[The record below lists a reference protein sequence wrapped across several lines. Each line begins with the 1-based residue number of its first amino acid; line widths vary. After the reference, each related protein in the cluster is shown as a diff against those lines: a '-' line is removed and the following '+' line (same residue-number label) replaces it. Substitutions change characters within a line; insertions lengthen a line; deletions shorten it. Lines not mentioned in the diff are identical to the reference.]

1 MKKIILAVA
10 SVLALG
16 LVVGCKQQIEGSL
29 NVTSTNFNKSLD
41 ESTTKTF
48 YYKASG
54 TATQTTKRVTYE
66 KADKYNSRE
75 ITTTTVWTPTKDVAV
90 TETTNLNN
98 NSITYTIT
106 AYGDVT
112 MTTETITKSS
122 KDADPEKSKTVNDK
136 VKTTSLGNVSQPIY
150 ITNITKIDNKFYI
163 ENADG
168 TKKVV
173 EGVDFSAAEIDLS
186 KFNDETSTEAVTYTD
201 AVYDCSWDKASAT
214 PTDYTSKTTT
224 TTSGY
229 TYDLKLTRK

>member
-29 NVTSTNFNKSLD
+29 NVTSTNFNKNLD
-41 ESTTKTF
+41 AFTTKT
-48 YYKASG
+48 YVYSVSG
-54 TATQTTKRVTYE
+54 TATQTTKQVTYE

-75 ITTTTVWTPTKDVAV
+75 ITTTTVWTPTKDVSV
-90 TETTNLNN
+90 TEITDPNS
-98 NSITYTIT
+98 NSITYTIE

-112 MTTETITKSS
+112 QTTEQIIKLS
-122 KDADPEKSKTVNDK
+122 KDADPEKSKFVTDK
-136 VKTTSLGNVSQPIY
+136 VKVPSLGNVRKT
-150 ITNITKIDNKFYI
+150 ITITKIDNKFYI
-163 ENADG
+163 NNADD

>member
-29 NVTSTNFNKSLD
+29 TVTSLNKNLD
-41 ESTTKTF
+41 QNTTKT
-48 YYKASG
+48 YVYSVSG
-54 TATQTTKRVTYE
+54 TATQTTKKVIYD
-66 KADKYNSRE
+66 KADKYNSYE
-75 ITTTTVWTPTKDVAV
+75 STTTTVWTPTKDVSV
-90 TETTNLNN
+90 TETTDPNN
-98 NSITYTIT
+98 NSITYTID

-112 MTTETITKSS
+112 RTTETINKPS
-122 KDADPEKSKTVNDK
+122 KDAEPVKLKMVTDK
-136 VKTTSLGNVSQPIY
+136 VRNPGFKDVPKT
-150 ITNITKIDNKFYI
+150 ITITKIDNKFYI
-163 ENADG
+163 NNTDG

-173 EGVDFSAAEIDLS
+173 EGVDFSAAEIDFS
-186 KFNDETSTEAVTYTD
+186 KFSDETSTEVVIYSND
-201 AVYDCSWDKASAT
+201 AVYESSWDKASAT

>member
-41 ESTTKTF
+41 ASTTKT
-48 YYKASG
+48 YVYSVSG
-54 TATQTTKRVTYE
+54 TATQTTKQVTYE
-66 KADKYNSRE
+66 KADKYNSSE
-75 ITTTTVWTPTKDVAV
+75 STTTTVWTPTKDVSV
-90 TETTNLNN
+90 TEVTDPTN
-98 NSITYTIT
+98 NSITYRIT
-106 AYGDVT
+106 AYGEAT

-122 KDADPEKSKTVNDK
+122 KDADPVKSKRVYDK
-136 VKTTSLGNVSQPIY
+136 VNMPSLGIFSQKT
-150 ITNITKIDNKFYI
+150 ITITKIDNKFYI
-163 ENADG
+163 DNTDG

-186 KFNDETSTEAVTYTD
+186 KFSDETSTEAVSYID
-201 AVYDCSWDKASAT
+201 AVYDHSWDKASAT
-214 PTDYTSKTTT
+214 PTDYISKTTT

>member
-29 NVTSTNFNKSLD
+29 NVTSTNFNKNLD
-41 ESTTKTF
+41 QTTTKT
-48 YYKASG
+48 YVYSVSG
-54 TATQTTKRVTYE
+54 TATQTTKKVTYQ
-66 KADKYNSRE
+66 KADKYNSNE
-75 ITTTTVWTPTKDVAV
+75 STQTIVWTPTKDVTV
-90 TETTNLNN
+90 IERTDPNN

-106 AYGDVT
+106 AVGDATVT
-112 MTTETITKSS
+112 AESIVKFS
-122 KDADPEKSKTVNDK
+122 KDADPVKSKMVTDK
-136 VKTTSLGNVSQPIY
+136 VKDSSLKDVSKT
-150 ITNITKIDNKFYI
+150 ITITKIDNKFYI
-163 ENADG
+163 NNTDG

-186 KFNDETSTEAVTYTD
+186 KFSDETSTEAVAYD
-201 AVYDCSWDKASAT
+201 GDVYDYSWDKASAT
-214 PTDYTSKTTT
+214 PTDYVSKTTT

>member
-29 NVTSTNFNKSLD
+29 NVTSTNFNKNLD
-41 ESTTKTF
+41 ASTTKT
-48 YYKASG
+48 YVYSVSG
-54 TATQTTKRVTYE
+54 TATQTTKQVTYE
-66 KADKYNSRE
+66 KADKYNSSE
-75 ITTTTVWTPTKDVAV
+75 STITTVWTPTKDVSV
-90 TETTNLNN
+90 TEITNPTN

-106 AYGDVT
+106 AVGDATVT
-112 MTTETITKSS
+112 AESIYKFS
-122 KDADPEKSKTVNDK
+122 KDADPVKSKMVTDK
-136 VKTTSLGNVSQPIY
+136 VQNSSLRDVSKT
-150 ITNITKIDNKFYI
+150 ITITKIDNKFYI
-163 ENADG
+163 DNTDG

-186 KFNDETSTEAVTYTD
+186 KFSDETSTEAVSYAG
-201 AVYDCSWDKASAT
+201 AVYDYSWDKASAT

-224 TTSGY
+224 TTSGC

>member
-54 TATQTTKRVTYE
+54 TATQTTKVVTYE
-66 KADKYNSRE
+66 KADKYNSTE
-75 ITTTTVWTPTKDVAV
+75 LTTTTVWTPTKDVTV
-90 TETTNLNN
+90 TETTNPNN
-98 NSITYTIT
+98 NSITYKIS
-106 AYGDVT
+106 AVGDVT
-112 MTTETITKSS
+112 KTVESIEKDS
-122 KDADPEKSKTVNDK
+122 KDADPVKIKTVTDK
-136 VKTTSLGNVSQPIY
+136 VQAPYLKDVHNDI
-150 ITNITKIDNKFYI
+150 IITKIDNKFYI
-163 ENADG
+163 NNTDG
-168 TKKVV
+168 TQKVV
-173 EGVDFSAAEIDLS
+173 EGVDFSAAEIDFS
-186 KFNDETSTEAVTYTD
+186 KFSDETSTEAVSYGG
-201 AVYDCSWDKASAT
+201 AVYDNSWDKASAT
-214 PTDYTSKTTT
+214 PTDYKTKTTT

>member
-41 ESTTKTF
+41 ESTTKT
-48 YYKASG
+48 YVYSVSG
-54 TATQTTKRVTYE
+54 TATQTTKNVTYV
-66 KADKYNSRE
+66 KADKYNSYE
-75 ITTTTVWTPTKDVAV
+75 STQTTVWTPTKDVTV
-90 TETTNLNN
+90 TETTNPNN
-98 NSITYTIT
+98 NSITYAIT
-106 AYGDVT
+106 ANGESTV
-112 MTTETITKSS
+112 TTETIYKPS
-122 KDADPEKSKTVNDK
+122 KDADPVKSKSVTDK
-136 VKTTSLGNVSQPIY
+136 VQNSSLGNVSKT
-150 ITNITKIDNKFYI
+150 ITIKKIDNKFYI
-163 ENADG
+163 DNADG

-186 KFNDETSTEAVTYTD
+186 KFNDETSTESVTYTG
-201 AVYDCSWDKASAT
+201 AVYDYSWDKASAT
-214 PTDYTSKTTT
+214 PTDYISKTTT

>member
-29 NVTSTNFNKSLD
+29 NVTSTNFNKNLD
-41 ESTTKTF
+41 ASTTKT
-48 YYKASG
+48 YVYSVSG
-54 TATQTTKRVTYE
+54 TATQTTKQVTYE
-66 KADKYNSRE
+66 KADKYNSSE
-75 ITTTTVWTPTKDVAV
+75 STITTVWTPTKDVSV
-90 TETTNLNN
+90 TEITNPTN

-106 AYGDVT
+106 AVGDATVT
-112 MTTETITKSS
+112 AESIYKFS
-122 KDADPEKSKTVNDK
+122 KDADPVKSKMVTDK
-136 VKTTSLGNVSQPIY
+136 VQDSRLRDVSKT
-150 ITNITKIDNKFYI
+150 ITITKIDNKFYI
-163 ENADG
+163 DNTDG

-186 KFNDETSTEAVTYTD
+186 KFSDETSTEAVSYAG
-201 AVYDCSWDKASAT
+201 AVYDYSWDKASAT

>member
-29 NVTSTNFNKSLD
+29 NVTSTTFNKSLD
-41 ESTTKTF
+41 AFTTKT
-48 YYKASG
+48 YVYSVSG
-54 TATQTTKRVTYE
+54 TATQTTKQVIYE
-66 KADKYNSRE
+66 KADKYNSSE
-75 ITTTTVWTPTKDVAV
+75 LTTTTVWTPTKDVSV
-90 TETTNLNN
+90 TEITDPTD

-106 AYGDVT
+106 AVGDAT
-112 MTTETITKSS
+112 KTTESIYKFS
-122 KDADPEKSKTVNDK
+122 KDADPVKSKMVTDK
-136 VKTTSLGNVSQPIY
+136 VQDSSLKDVDKKI
-150 ITNITKIDNKFYI
+150 IITKIDNKFYI
-163 ENADG
+163 NNTDG

-173 EGVDFSAAEIDLS
+173 EGVDFSAAEIDFS
-186 KFNDETSTEAVTYTD
+186 KFSDETSTEAVSYNN

>member
-29 NVTSTNFNKSLD
+29 NVTSTNFNKNLD
-41 ESTTKTF
+41 ASTTKT
-48 YYKASG
+48 YVYSVSG
-54 TATQTTKRVTYE
+54 TATKTTKNVTYQ
-66 KADKYNSRE
+66 KADEYNSYE
-75 ITTTTVWTPTKDVAV
+75 STETMVWTPTKDVAV
-90 TETTNLNN
+90 TETTNPNN
-98 NSITYTIT
+98 NSITYTII

-112 MTTETITKSS
+112 MTTETSIKSS
-122 KDADPEKSKTVNDK
+122 KDADPEKSKTVSDK
-136 VKTTSLGNVSQPIY
+136 VKIPYLGNVLRTIV
-150 ITNITKIDNKFYI
+150 ITKIDNKFYI
-163 ENADG
+163 DNADD

-173 EGVDFSAAEIDLS
+173 EGVDFSAAEIDFS
-186 KFNDETSTEAVTYTD
+186 KFSDETSTEAVTYSG
-201 AVYDCSWDKASAT
+201 AVYDNSWDKASAT

>member
-29 NVTSTNFNKSLD
+29 NVTSTNFNKNLD
-41 ESTTKTF
+41 ASTTKT
-48 YYKASG
+48 YVYSVSG
-54 TATQTTKRVTYE
+54 TATKTTKNVTYQ
-66 KADKYNSRE
+66 KADEYNSYE
-75 ITTTTVWTPTKDVAV
+75 STETMVWTPTKDVAV
-90 TETTNLNN
+90 TETTNPNN
-98 NSITYTIT
+98 NSITYTII

-112 MTTETITKSS
+112 MTTETSIKSS
-122 KDADPEKSKTVNDK
+122 KDADPEKSKTVSDK
-136 VKTTSLGNVSQPIY
+136 VKIPYLGNVLRTIV
-150 ITNITKIDNKFYI
+150 ITKIDNKFYI
-163 ENADG
+163 DNTDG

-173 EGVDFSAAEIDLS
+173 EGVDFSAAEIDFS
-186 KFNDETSTEAVTYTD
+186 KFSDETSTEAVTYSG
-201 AVYDCSWDKASAT
+201 AVYDNSWDKASAT

>member
-41 ESTTKTF
+41 PVTTTKT
-48 YYKASG
+48 YVYSVSG
-54 TATQTTKRVTYE
+54 TATQTTKQVKYE
-66 KADKYNSRE
+66 KADKYNSKE
-75 ITTTTVWTPTKDVAV
+75 TTQTIVWTPTKDVAV
-90 TETTNLNN
+90 EEKTDPNN

-112 MTTETITKSS
+112 MTIETITKSS
-122 KDADPEKSKTVNDK
+122 KDADPVKSKTVLDK
-136 VKTTSLGNVSQPIY
+136 VNMSSLGNVPNVIK
-150 ITNITKIDNKFYI
+150 IKKIDNKFYI

-186 KFNDETSTEAVTYTD
+186 KFSDKTSTESVSYTYP
-201 AVYDCSWDKASAT
+201 VYDYSWDKASAT